1 MAGFAVFMTFLTW
14 GFVLLIVATVLSFVL
29 GRIAKSAA
37 PETDAA
43 RSYRLFSRLAPF
55 IGLVW
60 LVIAIKI
67 HVLVSNDVAHQSVG
81 YSPDPYVTLPNG
93 FTLGS
98 LNTYDGYLVAPG
110 HTTDVPVTGPGY
122 VRSIITVDW
131 QGDIFRGTL
140 FDFKSSST
148 ENFTFN
154 SRTLEIK
161 TSPAGNTTW
170 QAANDKAQAGPQ
182 SYWVIYKQHR
192 HTWPGYVFF
201 AILLFGELLV
211 AYAVL
216 RFRKR
221 ALAPG
226 LRFAES

>member
-1 MAGFAVFMTFLTW
+1 M
-14 GFVLLIVATVLSFVL
+14 
-29 GRIAKSAA
+29 
-37 PETDAA
+37 
-43 RSYRLFSRLAPF
+43 
-55 IGLVW
+55 
-60 LVIAIKI
+60 
-67 HVLVSNDVAHQSVG
+67 
-81 YSPDPYVTLPNG
+81 
-93 FTLGS
+93 
-98 LNTYDGYLVAPG
+98 
-110 HTTDVPVTGPGY
+110 
-122 VRSIITVDW
+122 RSIITVDW

-170 QAANDKAQAGPQ
+170 QAANDEAQAGPQ

-211 AYAVL
+211 AYALL

>member
-37 PETDAA
+37 PEANAA

-98 LNTYDGYLVAPG
+98 LNTYDG
-110 HTTDVPVTGPGY
+110 
-122 VRSIITVDW
+122 
-131 QGDIFRGTL
+131 
-140 FDFKSSST
+140 
-148 ENFTFN
+148 
-154 SRTLEIK
+154 
-161 TSPAGNTTW
+161 
-170 QAANDKAQAGPQ
+170 
-182 SYWVIYKQHR
+182 
-192 HTWPGYVFF
+192 
-201 AILLFGELLV
+201 
-211 AYAVL
+211 
-216 RFRKR
+216 
-221 ALAPG
+221 
-226 LRFAES
+226 